1 MSRAKDWFPSIER
14 VEDKTPLREMLHDDV
29 ASFLARGGQI
39 EQAVSTTLRC
49 VQSTDSHARTRV
61 VWAADVA
68 SQSEA
73 DLHRPFNRKAPPGY
87 GRDHLGAKLSGQKI
101 RAGLKPAKVRK

>member
-1 MSRAKDWFPSIER
+1 MSRDWWVSIER
-14 VEDKTPLREMLHDDV
+14 VEDKTPIREMLHDDV
-29 ASFLARGGQI
+29 AAFLARGGQI
-39 EQAVSTTLRC
+39 EQAVSVTLRC

-73 DLHRPFNRKAPPGY
+73 DLHRPFNQKAPPSY
-87 GRDHLGAKLSGQKI
+87 GRDYLGAQLSGQQI
-101 RAGLKPAKVRK
+101 RAGLKPAKVTE